1 MYKMEN
7 NKATIILFSDGLDK
21 VLAAFTLAT
30 TSASMGLDTTIF
42 FTFWGLNVIKKNEGS
57 IESKGIMRKMLNI
70 MNRGGVKRLKLSKF
84 NMGGVG
90 TKMMKMLMKDI
101 KMPDVSDMIKTAKQL
116 GIKFVACTTS
126 IAVMGL
132 DKSAFIPE
140 VDEFAGAATYIGIAK
155 ESMINLFI

>member
-1 MYKMEN
+1 MEN
-7 NKATIILFSDGLDK
+7 NKATIILFSDDLDK
-21 VLAAFTLAT
+21 VIAAFTLAVS
-30 TSASMGLDTTIF
+30 SASMGMETTIF
-42 FTFWGLNVIKKNEGS
+42 FTFWGLNVIKKNEGN

-90 TKMMKMLMKDI
+90 TKMMKVLMKDI

-116 GIKFVACTTS
+116 GVKFVACTTS
-126 IAVMGL
+126 IGVMGL
-132 DKSAFIPE
+132 SKDAFIPE

-155 ESMINLFI
+155 ESKINLFI